1 MRIKVTLYRTTKQC
15 TLSSI
20 TGAIQRKTDFKDIE
34 NMLFYC
40 RQLGI
45 VPLVG
50 DCIVKETPRNP
61 LTQQPLSAVKKN
73 LTP

>member
-20 TGAIQRKTDFKDIE
+20 TGAIQRKLDFKDIE

-45 VPLVG
+45 VPLIG
-50 DCIVKETPRNP
+50 DCIVKDKPNKQQTP
-61 LTQQPLSAVKKN
+61 
-73 LTP
+73 